1 MPVTPGHFTLSAE
14 QRQFKEMLE
23 RYPRFS
29 NYWEF
34 DSRNCDIEAI
44 ERDIGAMSR
53 TEQIMLRF
61 FVGVWMHENKLDLD
75 FTDLAGYL
83 DKENL
88 QVIIDWLQD
97 PVWP

>member
-1 MPVTPGHFTLSAE
+1 MPVTPGHFRLSGE
-14 QRQFKEMLE
+14 QRRFKELLD
-23 RYPRFS
+23 RYPRFTP
-29 NYWEF
+29 YWDFENR
-34 DSRNCDIEAI
+34 DCAIAAI

-61 FVGVWMHENKLDLD
+61 FVGVWMHENKLELD

-83 DKENL
+83 DKDNL
-88 QVIIDWLQD
+88 QVIIDWLSD

>member
-14 QRQFKEMLE
+14 QRQFKELLA
-23 RYPRFS
+23 RYPRIYQ
-29 NYWEF
+29 YWQF
-34 DSRNCDIEAI
+34 DSRDCDLEAV
-44 ERDIGAMSR
+44 ERDIGAMSSG
-53 TEQIMLRF
+53 EQIMLRF

-75 FTDLAGYL
+75 FTDIASNL
-83 DKENL
+83 DKEDL